1 MKGGS
6 KMKRMIIVL
15 MISFFVLS
23 FNLLVFAEDNSSKN
37 PSVGEV
43 VGDILWIRPLGVI
56 GTLMGATAYVISLPV
71 TAPFKK
77 TDEAKEFLI
86 TEPYNYTFKR
96 PIGEM

>member
-1 MKGGS
+1 
-6 KMKRMIIVL
+6 MKRIIIL
-15 MISFFVLS
+15 LIISFFVLS

-56 GTLMGATAYVISLPV
+56 GTVMGATAYVISLPV
-71 TAPFKK
+71 TAPLKK
-77 TDEAKEFLI
+77 TDEAKKVLI
-86 TEPYNYTFKR
+86 TEPYNYYFKR